1 MRLTKLEAARRQ
13 LETAIRLYFAEGD
26 EVSIHTLAAAAYSLI
41 RDINE
46 HRQGEAMLKD
56 LHLILSDD
64 LARVFRSYINRPENF
79 LKHADKDPDE
89 VGELEPKWAELLL
102 WEASRKYCAMTET
115 QNKIMV
121 TFIFWFVTHW
131 PELKVEVKNN
141 RLSQGFTKECLDSI
155 FQLSSIDRKRFFQ
168 MLN

>member
-1 MRLTKLEAARRQ
+1 M
-13 LETAIRLYFAEGD
+13 
-26 EVSIHTLAAAAYSLI
+26 SIHTLAAAAYSLI

-89 VGELEPKWAELLL
+89 VGELNPSGQSCSFGRPAENTV
-102 WEASRKYCAMTET
+102 R
-115 QNKIMV
+115 
-121 TFIFWFVTHW
+121 
-131 PELKVEVKNN
+131 
-141 RLSQGFTKECLDSI
+141 
-155 FQLSSIDRKRFFQ
+155 
-168 MLN
+168 